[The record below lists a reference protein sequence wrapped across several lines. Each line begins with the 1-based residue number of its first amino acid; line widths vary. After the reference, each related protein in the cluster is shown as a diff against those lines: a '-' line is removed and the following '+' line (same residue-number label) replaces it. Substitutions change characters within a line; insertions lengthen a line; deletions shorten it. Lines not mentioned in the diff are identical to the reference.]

1 MNDGLAVYVLS
12 FLVIS
17 FVASFVMNGV
27 RSSRPRELW
36 SETMRLFSTIAFGI
50 LAFSLVIWV
59 LEWIFIR
66 PLV

>member
-1 MNDGLAVYVLS
+1 MNDGLTVYVLS

-27 RSSRPRELW
+27 RLSRPRELW